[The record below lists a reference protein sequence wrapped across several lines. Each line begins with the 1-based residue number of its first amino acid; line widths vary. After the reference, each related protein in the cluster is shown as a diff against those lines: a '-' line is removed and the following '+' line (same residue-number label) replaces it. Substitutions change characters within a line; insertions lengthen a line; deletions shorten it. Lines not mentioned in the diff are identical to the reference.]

1 MILLSEGTN
10 HASQKA
16 LSAARMWRSRAAGFL
31 GLAHLG
37 GIVVACE
44 ADCSAAKPQ
53 SRPEDNGVKMRRSRL
68 NQKPPIG
75 NGTAFPIHCALRA
88 TINLI
93 NQINPIPPVQFC
105 PQKYLPSR
113 YPQISPITPAVS
125 SLTRGVGHRH
135 ERWDGMRWTRQRRVR
150 LGWRGKLRLVSNRQA
165 RGTNGAAS
173 VFIKAS
179 AACTVGEAS

>member
-1 MILLSEGTN
+1 MIVLLRCMILLSEGTN

-37 GIVVACE
+37 GIVFACE

-68 NQKPPIG
+68 NQKPPSG
-75 NGTAFPIHCALRA
+75 NGTAFTIHCALRA

-150 LGWRGKLRLVSNRQA
+150 LGWQGKVWGLSRARQ
-165 RGTNGAAS
+165 G
-173 VFIKAS
+173 
-179 AACTVGEAS
+179 

>member
-88 TINLI
+88 TTNLI
-93 NQINPIPPVQFC
+93 NQINPIPPIQLC

-113 YPQISPITPAVS
+113 QPQITPITPPS
-125 SLTRGVGHRH
+125 HPSRGALAIVTNVGMRCGG
-135 ERWDGMRWTRQRRVR
+135 RGSVGCVWDG
-150 LGWRGKLRLVSNRQA
+150 
-165 RGTNGAAS
+165 GAS
-173 VFIKAS
+173 F
-179 AACTVGEAS
+179 GL

>member
-1 MILLSEGTN
+1 
-10 HASQKA
+10 
-16 LSAARMWRSRAAGFL
+16 
-31 GLAHLG
+31 
-37 GIVVACE
+37 
-44 ADCSAAKPQ
+44 
-53 SRPEDNGVKMRRSRL
+53 VKMRRSRL
-68 NQKPPIG
+68 NQKPLVE
-75 NGTAFPIHCALRA
+75 NRTAFPIHGALRA
-88 TINLI
+88 TTNLI
-93 NQINPIPPVQFC
+93 NQINPIPPVHSSSE
-105 PQKYLPSR
+105 KYPPSR
-113 YPQISPITPAVS
+113 QPQINPITPAVS